1 MLAHEAQ
8 CWNGCAN
15 EKTPIYWAF
24 AVRVGTVAQKMHI
37 YIIYARDMYED
48 DIYKLPIRKTVNC
61 ANCANYP

>member
-1 MLAHEAQ
+1 MRHS
-8 CWNGCAN
+8 
-15 EKTPIYWAF
+15 
-24 AVRVGTVAQKMHI
+24 VGTDVPTKKRPYIGHLRFVLALWHKKMHI